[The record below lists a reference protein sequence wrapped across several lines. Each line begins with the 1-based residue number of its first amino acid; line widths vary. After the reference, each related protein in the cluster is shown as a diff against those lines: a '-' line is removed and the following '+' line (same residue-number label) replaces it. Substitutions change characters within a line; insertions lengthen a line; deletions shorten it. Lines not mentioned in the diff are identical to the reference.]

1 MNHVFVMP
9 THETCT
15 DPAIR
20 IGQAD
25 NLKDALALT
34 YAAGYTAIDE
44 NSGGLVDEYDAEDAP
59 RILDY
64 ENDGIGAYL
73 IAVKA

>member
-15 DPAIR
+15 DPAICV
-20 IGQAD
+20 GQVD
-25 NLKDALALT
+25 SLKDAMALI
-34 YAAGYTAIDE
+34 YAAGYKAIDE
-44 NSGGLVDEYDAEDAP
+44 SKGGLVSEYDADDAP

-64 ENDGIGAYL
+64 EQDGLGAYL
-73 IAVKA
+73 IAVKP